1 MQRQLLGK
9 LRIFAAL
16 PTRPKIT
23 YMFSSTFFQQRPYA
37 KAGLLAIPLI
47 ICMLVMGQHFPKGEV
62 AGYKSKIIA
71 FEFVKDEADVRTVL
85 DALNA
90 EELRGMDRGNYID
103 FAFML
108 CYGVFIS
115 FFFLLAY
122 RQLAAKWLQVGVLLG
137 LIVFLGDLME
147 NIQLLN
153 ITRAYTS
160 DPTQM
165 NIGVFISQ
173 LQWFTW
179 IKWIGLGIALAMAA
193 IVLRQQG
200 VAWRWIGWGFFIPFV
215 LSIVA
220 FAIQTPA
227 WIERYT
233 SSIFLGLGGLI
244 LSCFF
249 IRRS

>member
-1 MQRQLLGK
+1 
-9 LRIFAAL
+9 
-16 PTRPKIT
+16 
-23 YMFSSTFFQQRPYA
+23 MFSSTFFQQRPYA

-71 FEFVKDEADVRTVL
+71 FEFVKSEADVWTVL
-85 DALNA
+85 DSLSK
-90 EELRGMDRGNYID
+90 EELAGMDRGNYID

-108 CYGVFIS
+108 CYGAFIS

-137 LIVFLGDLME
+137 LIVFLGDLLE

-153 ITRAYTS
+153 ITRAYAG
-160 DPTQM
+160 DPAQM
-165 NIGVFISQ
+165 NIGVFITQ
-173 LQWFTW
+173 LQLFTW
-179 IKWIGLGIALAMAA
+179 IKWMGLGIALAMAA

-200 VAWRWIGWGFFIPFV
+200 GAWRWIGWGFFIPFV

-227 WIERYT
+227 WIERFT
-233 SSIFLGLGGLI
+233 LSIFMGLGLLI
-244 LSCFF
+244 LLCFLLK
-249 IRRS
+249 RN